1 MEEKTL
7 HINEQLAYVAKHHNL
22 AMAVGSQMAALKD
35 ESEAASY
42 KVIRKVNPNGIF
54 FANLGSEATIEQAER
69 AVDMIE
75 ANALQIHLNVIQELT
90 MPEGDRDFTG
100 VLQRIEKI
108 VLNSKVPIIVKE
120 VGFGMSKETVQ
131 QLANVGV
138 TAIDIGGQGGTNFA
152 AVENERRQRMLSYF
166 NNWGIQTATSIIEA
180 TSTNNNLFYC
190 IWGIQTALD
199 VAKAIALGANT
210 TAFAGYFYVF

>member
-1 MEEKTL
+1 M
-7 HINEQLAYVAKHHNL
+7 
-22 AMAVGSQMAALKD
+22 
-35 ESEAASY
+35 
-42 KVIRKVNPNGIF
+42 IRKVNPNGIF

-90 MPEGDRDFTG
+90 MREGDRDFTG

-120 VGFGMSKETVQ
+120 VGFGMSKETMQ
-131 QLANVGV
+131 QLVNVGV

-152 AVENERRQRMLSYF
+152 VENERRRMLSYF

-180 TSTNNNLFYC
+180 TSTNNNLS
-190 IWGIQTALD
+190 L
-199 VAKAIALGANT
+199 LHP
-210 TAFAGYFYVF
+210 GYTNSA